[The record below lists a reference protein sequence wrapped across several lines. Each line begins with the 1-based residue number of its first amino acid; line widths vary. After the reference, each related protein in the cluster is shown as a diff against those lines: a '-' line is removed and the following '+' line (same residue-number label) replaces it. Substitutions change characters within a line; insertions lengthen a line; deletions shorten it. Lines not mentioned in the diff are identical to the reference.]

1 MCYLVRTTVVEQ
13 ILAGKVILITGAS
26 RGIGAAM
33 AAAAAQAG
41 AEVAVVVRRGRH
53 NVAGLPHT
61 ASKPLVID
69 ADMSVAVQAREAVER
84 TVEHFGRL
92 DVLVNNAAV
101 HRVAP
106 IGEVTEGDFDF
117 IVNTNLRGPY
127 FACQAAAAH
136 MSPRRSG
143 AIINVGSNLSF
154 AGDVDSSVYSASK
167 GALRLLTLSL
177 AVELGRHG
185 VRVLSLCPGP
195 TNTDMAKPA
204 LEGGGARRE
213 RLLSKTVFRSIGEPE
228 DVANAMVFLASD
240 AARMI
245 TGTSVNVDGGALAG
259 YLT

>member
-1 MCYLVRTTVVEQ
+1 MADPVLE
-13 ILAGKVILITGAS
+13 GKVVLITGAS

-33 AAAAAQAG
+33 ATAAGKAG
-41 AEVAVVVRRGRH
+41 AQVAIVARGTGHR
-53 NVAGLPHT
+53 VADLPEH
-61 ASKPLVID
+61 APPPLVID
-69 ADMSVAVQAREAVER
+69 ADISLAAEARGAVER

-106 IGEVTEGDFDF
+106 IGEVAEGDFDL
-117 IVNTNLRGPY
+117 IMNTNLKGAY

-143 AIINVGSNLSF
+143 VIINVGSNLSF
-154 AGDVDSSVYSASK
+154 VGDVDSSVYSASK

-177 AVELGRHG
+177 AIELGRHG
-185 VRVLSLCPGP
+185 IRVLSLCPGP

-204 LEGGGARRE
+204 LEGGEARRT
-213 RLLSKTVFRSIGEPE
+213 RLLSKSVFRSIGEPE
-228 DVANAMVFLASD
+228 DVARTMVFLASD

-259 YLT
+259 YLA